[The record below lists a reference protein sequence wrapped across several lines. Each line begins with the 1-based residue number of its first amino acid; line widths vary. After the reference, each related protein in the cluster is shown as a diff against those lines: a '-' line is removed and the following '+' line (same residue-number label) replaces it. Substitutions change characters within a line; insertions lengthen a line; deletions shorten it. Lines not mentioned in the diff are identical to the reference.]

1 MKQIQIE
8 ARPASNKIDRF
19 GRVAFNRNREL
30 SQASFQS
37 NRSQQEEQKIE
48 EEEKKEERGA
58 IRELRNDFRPS
69 S

>member
-37 NRSQQEEQKIE
+37 NQSQQEEQKIE
-48 EEEKKEERGA
+48 EEKKEERGA
-58 IRELRNDFRPS
+58 RRELRIDFRPS